1 MMPSS
6 VKDILL
12 SWHVSFTEN
21 QWKKVWRAAPLCLFW
36 TIWKERNRKVFE
48 NFIWIKTVF
57 AHNHSSEQSQMFPTI
72 QKFCLDQMTT
82 ESNQAIL
89 SVHFVLGLSQGESR
103 EPYSL
108 YCSRCKAKLK
118 SFHIDLGRINGLPC
132 IRVFAWG
139 AGQGKT
145 RIRCTSPLK

>member
-1 MMPSS
+1 MPSS

-103 EPYSL
+103 
-108 YCSRCKAKLK
+108 
-118 SFHIDLGRINGLPC
+118 
-132 IRVFAWG
+132 
-139 AGQGKT
+139 
-145 RIRCTSPLK
+145 